1 MMSAC
6 WKPAAAAGALVIAVQ
21 AAGAAPARAQEPNR
35 VASLVVGVPVTVLP
49 LQSARPTL
57 SGAWPG
63 GAASLQGVVE
73 SFDAEVDFALSENRN
88 TAEWKGPGKVVAQTR
103 RNPLL
108 KVDPER
114 LAYEGLDG
122 KEDQKFKEPIYEPL
136 HGQLRS
142 LSALLDTRVVA
153 LPLRL
158 VYAPA
163 DSGTGARDPATT
175 GGPGAG
181 GVSAGPG
188 HAQVRV
194 AVIDTRS
201 GQVLWRGWIAGPP
214 AAPDS
219 PGLMAGL
226 AGRLVAWLSP

>member
-1 MMSAC
+1 VRTRRWRSRGVTVVAIC
-6 WKPAAAAGALVIAVQ
+6 AAGASLLP
-21 AAGAAPARAQEPNR
+21 GGARAQQKA
-35 VASLVVGVPVTVLP
+35 ASLAVGVPVTVLP
-49 LQSARPTL
+49 LQTAWPTP

-63 GAASLQGVVE
+63 GANSLQALVDA
-73 SFDAEVDFALSENRN
+73 FDSEVDFALSEQRA
-88 TAEWKGPGKVVAQTR
+88 TTSWKGPGAVVSMVQ

-122 KEDQKFKEPIYEPL
+122 KEDKKFKDPIYEPL

-158 VYAPA
+158 VYVPADSVAPGEHQVAGAQPDSAPA
-163 DSGTGARDPATT
+163 D
-175 GGPGAG
+175 
-181 GVSAGPG
+181 G
-188 HAQVRV
+188 HAQVRI
-194 AVIDTRS
+194 ALIDTRS

-214 AAPDS
+214 AEADS
-219 PGLMAGL
+219 PGLLAGL
-226 AGRLVAWLSP
+226 AGQLVGWLSP